1 MQTRRA
7 GVSVAAGGAI
17 LTLAAALTVTAPAG
31 PALASDTV
39 TYEIVSNAIPVVD
52 IEYVD
57 QTGRKL
63 ITGVPLPWRMDV
75 TLDDAQGP
83 TGPGAQLRA
92 DWRRIRGQ
100 AKWVTVRILEG
111 GKLLCQSTLDVGNV
125 TCYGNTP
132 HVS

>member
-1 MQTRRA
+1 VRTRP
-7 GVSVAAGGAI
+7 GWGTVAALA
-17 LTLAAALTVTAPAG
+17 LAAALTAVAPAS

-39 TYEIVSNAIPVVD
+39 TYEIVSDAIPVVD

-100 AKWVTVRILEG
+100 AKWVTVRILEA

-132 HVS
+132 HAS

>member
-1 MQTRRA
+1 MT
-7 GVSVAAGGAI
+7 VAAGGAI

>member
-1 MQTRRA
+1 VQTRRA

>member
-1 MQTRRA
+1 M
-7 GVSVAAGGAI
+7 VAAGGAA
-17 LTLAAALTVTAPAG
+17 LTIAAALTATAPAG

-75 TLDDAQGP
+75 MLDDAQGP

-100 AKWVTVRILEG
+100 AKWVTVRIFED

-132 HVS
+132 RVS

>member
-1 MQTRRA
+1 M
-7 GVSVAAGGAI
+7 VAAGGAA
-17 LTLAAALTVTAPAG
+17 LTIAAALTVIAPAG
-31 PALASDTV
+31 TALASDTV
-39 TYEIVSNAIPVVD
+39 TYEIVSDTIPVVD

-63 ITGVPLPWRMDV
+63 TTGVPLPWRMDV
-75 TLDDAQGP
+75 TLDDAHGP

-111 GKLLCQSTLDVGNV
+111 EKLLCQSTLDVGNV

>member
-1 MQTRRA
+1 
-7 GVSVAAGGAI
+7 VSVAAGGAI

>member
-1 MQTRRA
+1 M
-7 GVSVAAGGAI
+7 VAAGGAA
-17 LTLAAALTVTAPAG
+17 LTIAAALTAVAPAG

-63 ITGVPLPWRMDV
+63 ITGVPLPWRIDV
-75 TLDDAQGP
+75 ALDDAQGP

-100 AKWVTVRILEG
+100 AKWVTVRILQG

>member
-1 MQTRRA
+1 MQTRP
-7 GVSVAAGGAI
+7 GGGMVAAGGAA
-17 LTLAAALTVTAPAG
+17 LTIAAALTVIAPAG
-31 PALASDTV
+31 TALASDTV
-39 TYEIVSNAIPVVD
+39 TYEIVSDTIPVVD

-63 ITGVPLPWRMDV
+63 TTGVPLPWRMDV
-75 TLDDAQGP
+75 TLDDAHGP

-111 GKLLCQSTLDVGNV
+111 EKLLCQSTLDVGNV